1 MVLADLERN
10 HPAMAAYSAPQR
22 ERTAED
28 SAHIVEFLGVAL
40 CTDSVA
46 LCTDSGDLFTD
57 FIRWTAAVLTARKVP
72 AASLRPALDA
82 PGTELKDF
90 PRGARMLDRARLHL
104 DEAVPTT
111 DQPPGASA

>member
-10 HPAMAAYSAPQR
+10 HPAMAAHSAPQR

-40 CTDSVA
+40 F
-46 LCTDSGDLFTD
+46 TDSGDLFTD
-57 FIRWTAAVLTARKVP
+57 FIRWTAAVLTARKVA

-82 PGTELKDF
+82 PGTELKDL